1 MEARNLRNMT
11 IQQTPLLGD
20 ENTPLHSAPGGGTGF
35 EGATPR
41 HQVAFTP
48 NPLATPFRQD
58 AHNVGATPRTDVVG
72 GKFAAGTTPMQTPLR
87 DNLAINPADAAA
99 AQLTSA
105 KRALR
110 AGFMSLPKPENNFEL
125 LVPDDDDEG
134 GEGSEETAANGA
146 VLSEEDAAERD
157 ARIKRAKE
165 EEERKAL
172 ARRSQAV
179 QLGLPRPANVHT
191 QSLIARFQKDNTHD
205 DDAEVARLID
215 AEMAELL
222 KHDAVSYPLPGTT
235 TPGGVQSG
243 YVPPADEDMEEAKT
257 IIQQELALMVG
268 YPSANASQIREGLV
282 ALASADIPSEDVSW
296 AAERAKLA
304 YHPKLQRL
312 VDPQEMSQEERVEG
326 YSIQLGRYREAMTKV
341 ASKAAKAEKKLGV
354 MLGGY
359 QARGHALSKR
369 LTDAFTEIQ
378 QTQSEL
384 TSFSRLRTNE
394 SVMGPRRVALLKEEV
409 DKLEQRERML
419 QHRYAELDHEK
430 KESEIRV
437 AALED
442 KVMAMVEA
450 LNEAHLAA
458 MDDDA

>member
-1 MEARNLRNMT
+1 
-11 IQQTPLLGD
+11 
-20 ENTPLHSAPGGGTGF
+20 
-35 EGATPR
+35 
-41 HQVAFTP
+41 
-48 NPLATPFRQD
+48 
-58 AHNVGATPRTDVVG
+58 
-72 GKFAAGTTPMQTPLR
+72 
-87 DNLAINPADAAA
+87 
-99 AQLTSA
+99 
-105 KRALR
+105 
-110 AGFMSLPKPENNFEL
+110 MSLPKPENNFEL
-125 LVPDDDDEG
+125 LVPDDDDQG
-134 GEGSEETAANGA
+134 GEGSEEAA

-191 QSLIARFQKDNTHD
+191 PSLIARFQTSD
-205 DDAEVARLID
+205 DDEVARLID

-243 YVPPADEDMEEAKT
+243 YVPPADEDMEEARVL
-257 IIQQELALMVG
+257 IQQELALMVG

-282 ALASADIPSEDVSW
+282 ALANADVPSEDVSW

-369 LTDAFTEIQ
+369 LTDAFAEIQ

-409 DKLEQRERML
+409 DRLEQRERML
-419 QHRYAELDHEK
+419 QLRYAELDHEK
-430 KESEIRV
+430 KESETRV
-437 AALED
+437 GALED
-442 KVMAMVEA
+442 KVMAIVEA